1 MPFWSWKNQTKERVM
16 MKRYRLKKIVFLA
29 TLSNESFAKLT
40 VLPGPTTKVRFFMQF
55 VLDFFVGQIDM
66 GTGQQKRFFQVFRRL
81 HEMHTPLS
89 ESLFMQFRCCPS
101 KPVSKSDLFSWIDSI
116 GQCSDIIG
124 SFDTNLCANRFD
136 VINSILKMNTSPNPG
151 LGAVISHQTKS

>member
-1 MPFWSWKNQTKERVM
+1 
-16 MKRYRLKKIVFLA
+16 
-29 TLSNESFAKLT
+29 
-40 VLPGPTTKVRFFMQF
+40 MQF
-55 VLDFFVGQIDM
+55 VLDFFAGQIDLGSRSSCSSM
-66 GTGQQKRFFQVFRRL
+66 RFFQVFRRL
-81 HEMHTPLS
+81 HEMHTPLP
-89 ESLFMQFRCCPS
+89 ESLFMQFRCCPR
-101 KPVSKSDLFSWIDSI
+101 KTVSKSDLFSWIDSI